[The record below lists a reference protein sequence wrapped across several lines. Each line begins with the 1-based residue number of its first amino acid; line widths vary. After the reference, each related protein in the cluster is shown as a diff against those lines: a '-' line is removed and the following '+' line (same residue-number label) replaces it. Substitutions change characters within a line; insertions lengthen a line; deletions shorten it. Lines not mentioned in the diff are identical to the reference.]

1 MQDFEEKKF
10 SDENTALDFFN
21 EQERT
26 DRWVRVY
33 TNEMETA
40 PLENCKLNLLDKEA
54 FSYTAQ
60 NGVKITSFADEVT
73 DEDISS
79 SMENSKLSLIFPN
92 KNQMQMYP
100 IRYTAFGHI
109 QDRAGITGGS
119 ISSLKERK
127 RAYEISAEKRSEIL
141 NSGLKLYQDRSL
153 ILIRDGK
160 ATAILSGDKSDY
172 CIMPIPDILA
182 AIKEELKSYEFKFLK
197 AQASHEVSNFEYQI
211 WDSNIESQIRNELM
225 LENDDNIVIK
235 LVLTTSDVGKCSV
248 QLSPAIEINKI
259 SIPIGRTLSVAHK
272 GENAINS
279 FKETCHKFL
288 SRFNMNLE
296 NIRRLNKMC
305 INHPVNCMKNVYES
319 LKITGFRSAFKDVLN
334 KIESEHVSSCTGF
347 DIYYYFCEMLSIE
360 QENRSKNQ
368 KEQMS
373 LYETSKSKDI
383 ISEILFMDL
392 TSFDY

>member
-109 QDRAGITGGS
+109 KDRAGITGGS

-127 RAYEISAEKRSEIL
+127 RAYEISAEKRSCLLYTSIFTIFTANGIIL
-141 NSGLKLYQDRSL
+141 L
-153 ILIRDGK
+153 
-160 ATAILSGDKSDY
+160 
-172 CIMPIPDILA
+172 
-182 AIKEELKSYEFKFLK
+182 
-197 AQASHEVSNFEYQI
+197 
-211 WDSNIESQIRNELM
+211 
-225 LENDDNIVIK
+225 
-235 LVLTTSDVGKCSV
+235 
-248 QLSPAIEINKI
+248 
-259 SIPIGRTLSVAHK
+259 
-272 GENAINS
+272 
-279 FKETCHKFL
+279 
-288 SRFNMNLE
+288 
-296 NIRRLNKMC
+296 
-305 INHPVNCMKNVYES
+305 
-319 LKITGFRSAFKDVLN
+319 
-334 KIESEHVSSCTGF
+334 
-347 DIYYYFCEMLSIE
+347 
-360 QENRSKNQ
+360 
-368 KEQMS
+368 
-373 LYETSKSKDI
+373 
-383 ISEILFMDL
+383 
-392 TSFDY
+392 

>member
-1 MQDFEEKKF
+1 MKDFEQKKF
-10 SDENTALDFFN
+10 KNENTALDFFN
-21 EQERT
+21 EQEKT
-26 DRWVRVY
+26 DRWIRVY

-40 PLENCKLNLLDKEA
+40 PLENCKLNLFDKDA
-54 FSYTAQ
+54 FSFTAQ

-109 QDRAGITGGS
+109 QERAGITGSS

-160 ATAILSGDKSDY
+160 ATAVLSGDESDY
-172 CIMPIPDILA
+172 CIMPMPDILA
-182 AIKEELKSYEFKFLK
+182 AVKDELKNYEFKFLQ
-197 AQASHEVSNFEYQI
+197 AHASHEVSNFEYQI

-235 LVLTTSDVGKCSV
+235 LVLITSDVGKCSV

-272 GENAINS
+272 GVKAMDAFN
-279 FKETCHKFL
+279 ETCHKFL

-383 ISEILFMDL
+383 ISEILFIDL